1 MSNRQDEEI
10 PLNVDENKNAILEKG
25 LSGSQQSVG
34 TWAEWDKVNFFLAIF
49 NLMNAILGSGILGL
63 AYAVKSLGIV
73 LYIVMLM
80 VVAGLAFY
88 AISLLLDMCELTG
101 FRSYEEI
108 AEKAGGARYKLVA
121 VCCITIH
128 TLGAMCS
135 FLFICKYELPPVVKM
150 FMGIDPCEESLITNG
165 DFLVFLTV
173 LLIVM
178 PLSAAKDINFLGYSS
193 GFAMCCMIF
202 CTVLIVLQSSQISC
216 PVEPYM
222 PDSYW
227 QYMLGDVENVD
238 ECSAWN
244 NADMTKEKYI
254 STKFGEDTAAT
265 PWVPLN
271 TTCNLPPTIQE
282 FYMEVPEQTCE
293 NEYVSITLASAYA
306 IPTMVFAFQCHA
318 SVLPIYSELKQ
329 PSKQKMQYVA
339 TISIGLVF
347 IMYLLAS
354 LFGYLTFKNVT
365 GPELFVMYSGFM
377 PDDNLILVG
386 RLMVLICVIFSA
398 PLLHFPCRKAF
409 IVQVWGVE
417 KMPQG
422 NDFKWSIW
430 LGTMFGILS
439 MVVLLVIYVPNIK
452 EVFGL
457 AGATVAT
464 MLVIIMPAG
473 FYYKLGREEKT
484 SLKKKINLAVV
495 GFGIVFAIFS
505 TGLIVYGWFLDPH
518 HAKPC
523 EKIQNS
529 VQHVLQEA
537 A

>member
-1 MSNRQDEEI
+1 MTSNRDEQV
-10 PLNVDENKNAILEKG
+10 PLNIDENKSVIQEKKS
-25 LSGSQQSVG
+25 LTSEDVG

-73 LYIVMLM
+73 LYIFMLM

-88 AISLLLDMCELTG
+88 AITLLLDMCELTG
-101 FRSYEEI
+101 YRSYEEI
-108 AEKAGGARYKLVA
+108 AFEAGGARGKLIA

-135 FLFICKYELPPVVKM
+135 FLFICKYELPPVIKM
-150 FMGIDPCEESLITNG
+150 FMGIPVCEESLITNG
-165 DFLVFLTV
+165 NFLVFLTV
-173 LLIVM
+173 LVIVG
-178 PLSAAKDINFLGYSS
+178 PLAAAKDINFLGYSS

-202 CTVLIVLQSSQISC
+202 CTVLIVIQSADIPC
-216 PVEPYM
+216 PLEPEM

-227 QYMLGDVENVD
+227 QAMLGNTEA
-238 ECSAWN
+238 CPMWN
-244 NADMTKEKYI
+244 DNGYTKEQYLIEKY
-254 STKFGEDTAAT
+254 DTRYEADHT
-265 PWVPLN
+265 PWVASN
-271 TTCNLPPTIQE
+271 TSCSLAEPIQE
-282 FYMEVPEQTCE
+282 FYVEVPQQTCE
-293 NEYVSITLASAYA
+293 NEYISITLASAYA

-318 SVLPIYSELKQ
+318 SVLPIYAELKQ

-377 PDDNLILVG
+377 PDDKLILVG

-409 IVQVWGVE
+409 IVQVWGTDR
-417 KMPQG
+417 MPQG
-422 NDFKWSIW
+422 DNFSWAIW
-430 LGTMFGILS
+430 LGSMTGILG

-473 FYYKLGREEKT
+473 FYYKLGPEPKT
-484 SLKKKINLAVV
+484 SMKKKINLVVV
-495 GFGIVFAIFS
+495 GFGIAFAIFS
-505 TGLIVYGWFLDPH
+505 TVLIIYSWFSGNAHEEACH
-518 HAKPC
+518 H
-523 EKIQNS
+523 IVNS
-529 VQHVLQEA
+529 LPSLAEH
-537 A
+537 

>member
-1 MSNRQDEEI
+1 
-10 PLNVDENKNAILEKG
+10 VDENKNAILPEKNG
-25 LSGSQQSVG
+25 LSGSQNSVG
-34 TWAEWDKVNFFLAIF
+34 TWAEWDKVNFFLSIF

-73 LYIVMLM
+73 LYIAMLM

-88 AISLLLDMCELTG
+88 AITLLLDMCELTG
-101 FRSYEEI
+101 FKSYEEI
-108 AEKAGGARYKLVA
+108 AERAGGPRGKLVA

-150 FMGIDPCEESLITNG
+150 FMGINPCEESLVTNG

-178 PLSAAKDINFLGYSS
+178 PLSAAKDISFLGYSS

-202 CTVLIVLQSSQISC
+202 CTVLIVMQSAGIPC
-216 PVEPYM
+216 PLEPNM

-227 QYMLGDVENVD
+227 QFMLGDTSKCEK
-238 ECSAWN
+238 WN
-244 NADMTKEKYI
+244 NAGFNKETYLEQKYGWQNLENQ
-254 STKFGEDTAAT
+254 T
-265 PWVPLN
+265 WVASN
-271 TTCNLPPTIQE
+271 TSCSVPPTIKE
-282 FYMEVPEQTCE
+282 FYEEVPEQTCE
-293 NEYVSITLASAYA
+293 NEYISLTLASAYA

-354 LFGYLTFKNVT
+354 LFGYLTFKNIT

-377 PDDNLILVG
+377 PDDTLILVG

-422 NDFKWSIW
+422 NDFRWSIW

-473 FYYKLGREEKT
+473 FYYKMGPEEKT
-484 SLKKKINLAVV
+484 SMKKKINLVVV
-495 GFGIVFAIFS
+495 GFGVVFAIFS
-505 TGLIVYGWFLDPH
+505 TGLIIYGWFVH
-518 HAKPC
+518 KEEHAPC

-529 VQHVLQEA
+529 LNLVLQDA
-537 A
+537 

>member
-1 MSNRQDEEI
+1 MSNRDEE
-10 PLNVDENKNAILEKG
+10 LAMDENKNFLGEK
-25 LSGSQQSVG
+25 SKESSPSNVG
-34 TWAEWDKVNFFLAIF
+34 TWADWDKVNFFLAIF

-73 LYIVMLM
+73 LYIAMLM

-88 AISLLLDMCELTG
+88 AITLLLDMCELTG
-101 FRSYEEI
+101 FKSYEQI
-108 AEKAGGARYKLVA
+108 AERAGGPKGKLVA

-150 FMGIDPCEESLITNG
+150 FLGIDPCEESLVTNG

-178 PLSAAKDINFLGYSS
+178 PLAAAKDINFLGYSS

-202 CTVLIVLQSSQISC
+202 CTVLIVLQSAGIPC
-216 PVEPYM
+216 PLEPSM

-227 QYMLGDVENVD
+227 QFMMGDIHES
-238 ECSAWN
+238 CQPWN
-244 NADMTKEKYI
+244 YTKESYLEQKH
-254 STKFGEDTAAT
+254 DTSFDGDYS
-265 PWVPLN
+265 PWVAAN
-271 TTCNLPPTIQE
+271 SSCQVPPTIKE
-282 FYMEVPEQTCE
+282 FYEEVPEQSCT
-293 NEYVSITLASAYA
+293 NQYVDISLASAYA
-306 IPTMVFAFQCHA
+306 VPTMVFAFQCHA

-329 PSKQKMQYVA
+329 PSKQKMQYVS

-365 GPELFVMYSGFM
+365 GPELFVMYSGYM
-377 PDDNLILVG
+377 PDDKLILVG

-409 IVQVWGVE
+409 IVQVWGPE

-422 NDFKWSIW
+422 NDFRWSIW
-430 LGTMFGILS
+430 LGSMFGILT

-457 AGATVAT
+457 AGASVAT

-473 FYYKLGREEKT
+473 FYYLLGPEEKT
-484 SLKKKINLAVV
+484 SMKKRINLVVV
-495 GFGIVFAIFS
+495 GFGVVFAIFS
-505 TGLIVYGWFLDPH
+505 TGLIIYGWFHPHTLEEPCRKLLDS
-518 HAKPC
+518 
-523 EKIQNS
+523 IIS
-529 VQHVLQEA
+529 
-537 A
+537 